1 MQKAQRQIDEYVD
14 NGTNNLADALSQQAV
29 NENKVNKEYLIKD
42 AVSASMTLASD
53 EVNTLALDG
62 RTKEAINQVA
72 LDTPN
77 LRVRTTARKIANALG
92 NTKITFVEGLVDPL
106 GRVAAAAYNRNTDTI
121 ELNLNVPLNTH
132 ALLHEG
138 AHAATIQVLSNPSHP
153 VTIKLTKLYNN
164 LQGNV
169 PNGYAME
176 SLQDFV
182 AEAFTNVNFQSQ
194 LAAFKPNGGKL
205 TAWNRFWRALA
216 DF

>member
-1 MQKAQRQIDEYVD
+1 MQKAQRQIDEYVND
-14 NGTNNLADALSQQAV
+14 GTKNLADALSQQAV
-29 NENKVNKEYLIKD
+29 NENKVDKEYLIKD

-72 LDTPN
+72 LDSPN

-121 ELNLNVPLNTH
+121 ELNLDVPLNIH

-138 AHAATIQVLSNPSHP
+138 AHAATIRVLSNPS
-153 VTIKLTKLYNN
+153 
-164 LQGNV
+164 
-169 PNGYAME
+169 NG
-176 SLQDFV
+176 S
-182 AEAFTNVNFQSQ
+182 
-194 LAAFKPNGGKL
+194 
-205 TAWNRFWRALA
+205 
-216 DF
+216 